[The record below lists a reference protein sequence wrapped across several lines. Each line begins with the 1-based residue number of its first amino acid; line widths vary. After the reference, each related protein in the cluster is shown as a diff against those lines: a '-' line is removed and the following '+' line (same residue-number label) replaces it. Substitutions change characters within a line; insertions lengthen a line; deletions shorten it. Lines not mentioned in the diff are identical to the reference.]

1 MFIRS
6 AQSAIQICSVDNS
19 IQRGT
24 GEELVRRGQ
33 ISDQLYSLFT
43 SVWTWPKVIPTRSKF
58 NLIEIKIQFSVV
70 LGKGQTERVKA
81 QFTGDLSKGLFDR
94 AKVQVRSNQRTSSHI
109 SIQRGPAPVLLFP
122 PERTAAVSTAAPIHS
137 MECSECFPFAP
148 HSLGSD
154 KLELATSLFFISI
167 WT

>member
-1 MFIRS
+1 MENIGLTGSTLNRLYWVQVQVQFNSIHNSIQPRPRQGQSEQVKTKINSVQFTVHNVYLAKMFIRS

-58 NLIEIKIQFSVV
+58 NLIEIKIHFSVV
-70 LGKGQTERVKA
+70 LGKGQTERVRA
-81 QFTGDLSKGLFDR
+81 QFTGDLSKCFFD
-94 AKVQVRSNQRTSSHI
+94 
-109 SIQRGPAPVLLFP
+109 
-122 PERTAAVSTAAPIHS
+122 
-137 MECSECFPFAP
+137 
-148 HSLGSD
+148 
-154 KLELATSLFFISI
+154 
-167 WT
+167 